1 MKRNF
6 WTKLGLLSLACGL
19 FMTAPTAIINADDT
33 TITKNS
39 TATLR
44 NSTATLSLDSSDA
57 KLSLDAVPSFPFGKV
72 KTGDILIGKKL
83 TADLKDNNKVTVTDT
98 RLDAKG
104 WQLNVTPTA
113 FTNNGKTIA
122 GNLSLT
128 PGAFAFADKSPV
140 KGWKWRDTP
149 LSLSLPLPGS
159 NIEVASS
166 NGDQE
171 GQASA
176 TINAADFIA
185 TSFDALAS
193 GTYTSTLTWNLT
205 GTPDTSA
212 SK

>member
-39 TATLR
+39 TATL
-44 NSTATLSLDSSDA
+44 NLDSSDA
-57 KLSLDAVPSFPFGKV
+57 KLSLDAVPSFPFGTV
-72 KTGDILIGKKL
+72 KTGDILSGQTL
-83 TADLKDNNKVTVTDT
+83 TASLNDNNKVTVTDT
-98 RLDAKG
+98 RLDAKS
-104 WQLNVTPTA
+104 WQLTVTPTA

-122 GNLSLT
+122 GTLSLT
-128 PGAFAFADKSPV
+128 PGDFAFTDKSQAQPE
-140 KGWKWRDTP
+140 GWKWGDT
-149 LSLSLPLPGS
+149 SLTLPGS
-159 NIEVASS
+159 KIEVASS

-176 TINAADFIA
+176 TISAATFNA
-185 TSFDALAS
+185 TSHNALAS

-205 GTPDTSA
+205 GTPDPSA
-212 SK
+212 SE

>member
-19 FMTAPTAIINADDT
+19 FLTAPAAIINADDT
-33 TITKNS
+33 TITKS
-39 TATLR
+39 SSATLE
-44 NSTATLSLDSSDA
+44 LDSSDA
-57 KLSLDAVPSFPFGKV
+57 KLSLDAVPSFPFGTV
-72 KTGDILIGKKL
+72 KTGKILSGQTL
-83 TADLKDNNKVTVTDT
+83 TASLSDNNKVTVTDT

-113 FTNNGKTIA
+113 FTNNGKKIA
-122 GNLSLT
+122 GTLSLT
-128 PGAFAFADKSPV
+128 PGDFDFTDNSHALAE
-140 KGWKWRDTP
+140 GWKWKDT
-149 LSLSLPLPGS
+149 SLPLPGS
-159 NIEVASS
+159 KIEVASS

-185 TSFDALAS
+185 TSHNALAS
-193 GTYTSTLTWNLT
+193 GTYTSTLTWDLT

-212 SK
+212 SE

>member
-44 NSTATLSLDSSDA
+44 LDSSDA

-72 KTGDILIGKKL
+72 KTGDILSGQKL

-104 WQLNVTPTA
+104 WQLNVTPTT

-122 GNLSLT
+122 GTLSLT
-128 PGAFAFADKSPV
+128 PGDFAFADKSQV

-149 LSLSLPLPGS
+149 LPLPLSGS
-159 NIEVASS
+159 MIEVASS

-176 TINAADFIA
+176 TINAADFRA

-212 SK
+212 SE

>member
-39 TATLR
+39 TATL
-44 NSTATLSLDSSDA
+44 NLDSSDA
-57 KLSLDAVPSFPFGKV
+57 KLSLDAVPSFPFGTV
-72 KTGDILIGKKL
+72 KTGDILSGQKL
-83 TADLKDNNKVTVTDT
+83 TADLRDNNKVTVTDT

-104 WQLNVTPTA
+104 WQLTVTPTA

-122 GNLSLT
+122 GTLSLT
-128 PGAFAFADKSPV
+128 PGDFAFTDKSQAE
-140 KGWKWRDTP
+140 GWKWGDT
-149 LSLSLPLPGS
+149 SLTLPGS
-159 NIEVASS
+159 KIEVASS

-185 TSFDALAS
+185 TSHDALAS

-205 GTPDTSA
+205 GTPDPSA
-212 SK
+212 SE

>member
-39 TATLR
+39 TATL
-44 NSTATLSLDSSDA
+44 NLNSSDA
-57 KLSLDAVPSFPFGKV
+57 KLSLDAVPSFPFGTV
-72 KTGDILIGKKL
+72 KTGDILSGQKL
-83 TADLKDNNKVTVTDT
+83 TADLRDNNKVTVTDT
-98 RLDAKG
+98 RLDAKD
-104 WQLNVTPTA
+104 WQLTVTPTA

-122 GNLSLT
+122 GTLSLT
-128 PGAFAFADKSPV
+128 PGDFAFTDKSQAQPE
-140 KGWKWRDTP
+140 GWKWGDT
-149 LSLSLPLPGS
+149 SLTLPGS
-159 NIEVASS
+159 KIEVANS

-176 TINAADFIA
+176 TIKAADFIA
-185 TSFDALAS
+185 TSHDALAS

-212 SK
+212 SE

>member
-33 TITKNS
+33 TITKSS
-39 TATLR
+39 TATLE
-44 NSTATLSLDSSDA
+44 LDSSDA
-57 KLSLDAVPSFPFGKV
+57 KLSLDAVPSFPFKKV
-72 KTGDILIGKKL
+72 KTGDILSGQTL
-83 TADLKDNNKVTVTDT
+83 TASSSDNNKVTVTDT

-104 WQLNVTPTA
+104 GWQLTVTPTA
-113 FTNNGKTIA
+113 FTNKDKTNGKTIA
-122 GNLSLT
+122 GTLSLT
-128 PGAFAFADKSPV
+128 PGDFAFTDKSQAQP
-140 KGWKWRDTP
+140 KGWTWRNT
-149 LSLSLPLPGS
+149 SLTLPGS
-159 NIEVASS
+159 NIGVANS

-185 TSFDALAS
+185 TSHDALAS
-193 GTYTSTLTWNLT
+193 GTYTSTLNWNLT

-212 SK
+212 SE

>member
-33 TITKNS
+33 TITKK
-39 TATLR
+39 
-44 NSTATLSLDSSDA
+44 STATLSLDSSDA

-72 KTGDILIGKKL
+72 KTGDILSGQKL

-104 WQLNVTPTA
+104 WQLNVTPTT

-122 GNLSLT
+122 GTLSLT
-128 PGAFAFADKSPV
+128 PGDFAFADKSQV

-149 LSLSLPLPGS
+149 LPLSLPLSGS
-159 NIEVASS
+159 MIEVASS

-212 SK
+212 SE

>member
-39 TATLR
+39 TATL
-44 NSTATLSLDSSDA
+44 NLNSSDA
-57 KLSLDAVPSFPFGKV
+57 KLSLDAVPSFPFGTV
-72 KTGDILIGKKL
+72 KTGDILSGQKL

-104 WQLNVTPTA
+104 WQLTVTPTA

-122 GNLSLT
+122 GTLSLT
-128 PGAFAFADKSPV
+128 PGDFAFTDKSQA
-140 KGWKWRDTP
+140 KGWKWGNT
-149 LSLSLPLPGS
+149 SLTLPS
-159 NIEVASS
+159 SKIEVASS

-185 TSFDALAS
+185 TSHDALAS

-212 SK
+212 SE

>member
-212 SK
+212 SE

>member
-39 TATLR
+39 TATL
-44 NSTATLSLDSSDA
+44 NLNSSDA
-57 KLSLDAVPSFPFGKV
+57 KLSLDAVPSFPFGTV
-72 KTGDILIGKKL
+72 KTGDILSGKML
-83 TADLKDNNKVTVTDT
+83 TTDLKDNNKVTVTDT

-104 WQLNVTPTA
+104 WQLTVTPTA

-122 GNLSLT
+122 GTLSLT
-128 PGAFAFADKSPV
+128 PGDFAFTDKSQA
-140 KGWKWRDTP
+140 KGWKWGNT
-149 LSLSLPLPGS
+149 SLTLPS
-159 NIEVASS
+159 SKIKVASS

-185 TSFDALAS
+185 TSHDALAS
-193 GTYTSTLTWNLT
+193 GKYTSTLTWNLT

-212 SK
+212 SE

>member
-33 TITKNS
+33 TTTTKNS
-39 TATLR
+39 TATL
-44 NSTATLSLDSSDA
+44 TLNSSDA
-57 KLSLDAVPSFPFGKV
+57 KLSLDAVPSFPFGTV
-72 KTGDILIGKKL
+72 KTGDILSGQKL
-83 TADLKDNNKVTVTDT
+83 TATADLKDNNKVTVTDT

-104 WQLNVTPTA
+104 WQLTVTPTA
-113 FTNNGKTIA
+113 FTNNNGKTIA
-122 GNLSLT
+122 GTLTLSLT
-128 PGAFAFADKSPV
+128 PGAFAFTDNQAAD
-140 KGWKWRDTP
+140 WKWEKT
-149 LSLSLPLPGS
+149 SLTLPS
-159 NIEVASS
+159 SKIKVASS

-185 TSFDALAS
+185 TSHHHALAS
-193 GTYTSTLTWNLT
+193 GTYTSNLTWNLT

-212 SK
+212 SE

>member
-33 TITKNS
+33 TITKK
-39 TATLR
+39 

-57 KLSLDAVPSFPFGKV
+57 KLSLDAVPNFPFGKV
-72 KTGDILIGKKL
+72 KTGDILRGKNL
-83 TADLKDNNKVTVTDT
+83 PADLKDNNKVTVTDT

-122 GNLSLT
+122 GTLSLT
-128 PGAFAFADKSPV
+128 PGDFAFADKSKV

-149 LSLSLPLPGS
+149 LSLSLPGS

-185 TSFDALAS
+185 TSYDALAS
-193 GTYTSTLTWNLT
+193 GEYTSTLTWNLNA
-205 GTPDTSA
+205 TPDPSA
-212 SK
+212 SE